1 MKFTALPLAI
11 VLGLATAA
19 VAHDGVSDPTV
30 KARMMLMEEIRLN
43 MGAIGGMAK
52 GKIPFDATQ
61 AERAKA
67 KLSAAAAGIPAAF
80 EVQAED
86 PKSEALPAIWSNWDD
101 FTAKSVAMETAVSGL
116 DTSSLENLRAGLGP
130 IGRSCGG
137 CHKSYR
143 IDK

>member
-1 MKFTALPLAI
+1 M
-11 VLGLATAA
+11 
-19 VAHDGVSDPTV
+19 
-30 KARMMLMEEIRLN
+30 AR
-43 MGAIGGMAK
+43 
-52 GKIPFDATQ
+52 GKIPFDAAQ

-116 DTSSLENLRAGLGP
+116 DTSSLEDLRAGLGP